1 MLPALIGLGV
11 GLYGAHKQSQAGK
24 KTAKTQN
31 AATEAQ
37 YKYDVEAWE
46 MQKEA
51 AIAQRD
57 YVVQEIQLKADN
69 EARLAAYKD
78 ATNLQNYNY
87 NLQIRNQQQDL
98 NERMYAKSED
108 IFDNQI
114 SINAAQEKAARMD
127 ERRKLQEIETQN
139 RYERQDVMI
148 EALEAEGA
156 IRALGQT
163 GRSRDKLKSVATLR
177 SAKKLDL
184 LGLSLDNATVAS
196 NQAIRAIG
204 VSRAVSDLNAYA
216 KQMLDPGEIPMPV
229 QPIET
234 PIAEYI
240 FPRVFEDYDFGPEP
254 IKGAMISP
262 SAASAQV
269 WGSAIQGIAGF
280 AGNFVGSLMN

>member
-24 KTAKTQN
+24 KIAKTQN

-37 YKYDVEAWE
+37 YKYDVQAWE
-46 MQKEA
+46 MQKQA
-51 AIAQRD
+51 AIAKRD
-57 YVVQEIQLKADN
+57 YAVQEIQLKADN

>member
-11 GLYGAHKQSQAGK
+11 GLYGAHKQKQAAN
-24 KTAKTQN
+24 KTARTQN

-46 MQKEA
+46 MQKQA
-51 AIAQRD
+51 AIAKRD
-57 YVVQEIQLKADN
+57 YAVQEIQLKADN

-98 NERMYAKSED
+98 NERMYAKSTD

-114 SINAAQEKAARMD
+114 SINAQQEKSARMD

-139 RYERQDVMI
+139 RYERQDAMI
-148 EALEAEGA
+148 EALEAEGS

-163 GRSRDKLKSVATLR
+163 GRSRDKLKSVATLQ
-177 SAKKLDL
+177 SARKLDL

-234 PIAEYI
+234 PIADYI

-280 AGNFVGSLMN
+280 AGDFVGSLMN

>member
-24 KTAKTQN
+24 KIAKTQN

-37 YKYDVEAWE
+37 YKYDVQAWE
-46 MQKEA
+46 MQKQA
-51 AIAQRD
+51 AIAKRD
-57 YVVQEIQLKADN
+57 YAVQEIQLKADN

-280 AGNFVGSLMN
+280 AGDFVGSLMN

>member
-1 MLPALIGLGV
+1 MLPALISLGV

-24 KTAKTQN
+24 KAANTQN
-31 AATEAQ
+31 KATNAQ

-46 MQKEA
+46 MQKQA
-51 AIAQRD
+51 AIAKRD
-57 YVVQEIQLKADN
+57 YAVQEIQLKADN

-98 NERMYAKSED
+98 NERMYAKSTD

-114 SINAAQEKAARMD
+114 SINAQQEKSARMD

-139 RYERQDVMI
+139 RYERQDAMI
-148 EALEAEGA
+148 EALEAEGS

-163 GRSRDKLKSVATLR
+163 GRSRDKLKSVATLQ
-177 SAKKLDL
+177 SARKLDL

-234 PIAEYI
+234 PIADYI

-280 AGNFVGSLMN
+280 AGDFVGSLMN

>member
-24 KTAKTQN
+24 KAAKTQN

-37 YKYDVEAWE
+37 YKYDVQAWE
-46 MQKEA
+46 MQKQA
-51 AIAQRD
+51 AIAKRD
-57 YVVQEIQLKADN
+57 YAVQEIQLKADN

-139 RYERQDVMI
+139 RYERQDAMI
-148 EALEAEGA
+148 EALEAEGS

-280 AGNFVGSLMN
+280 AGDFVGSLMN

>member
-24 KTAKTQN
+24 KIAKTQN

-37 YKYDVEAWE
+37 YKYDVQAWE
-46 MQKEA
+46 MQKQA
-51 AIAQRD
+51 AIAKRD
-57 YVVQEIQLKADN
+57 YAVQEIQLKADN

-139 RYERQDVMI
+139 RYERQDAMI
-148 EALEAEGA
+148 EALEAEGS

>member
-24 KTAKTQN
+24 KIAKTQN

-37 YKYDVEAWE
+37 YKYDVQAWE
-46 MQKEA
+46 MQKQA
-51 AIAQRD
+51 AIAKRD
-57 YVVQEIQLKADN
+57 YAVQEIQLKADN

-163 GRSRDKLKSVATLR
+163 GRSRDKLKSVATLQ
-177 SAKKLDL
+177 SARKLDL
-184 LGLSLDNATVAS
+184 LGLSLDNATFAS

-280 AGNFVGSLMN
+280 AGDFVGSLMN

>member
-1 MLPALIGLGV
+1 MLPLIVAGAV
-11 GLYGAHKQSQAGK
+11 GLYGAHKQSQAAK
-24 KTAKTQN
+24 KASKTQN

-37 YKYDVEAWE
+37 YQYDKEAWE
-46 MQKEA
+46 MQKQA
-51 AIAQRD
+51 AIAKRD
-57 YVVQEIQLKADN
+57 YAVQEIQLKADN

-98 NERMYAKSED
+98 NERMYAKSTD

-114 SINAAQEKAARMD
+114 SINAQQEKSARMD
-127 ERRKLQEIETQN
+127 ERRKLQEIQTQN
-139 RYERQDVMI
+139 RYERQDAMI
-148 EALEAEGA
+148 EALEAEGS

-163 GRSRDKLKSVATLR
+163 GRSRDKLKSVATLQ
-177 SAKKLDL
+177 SARKLDL
-184 LGLSLDNATVAS
+184 LGLSLDNATFAS

-216 KQMLDPGEIPMPV
+216 KKMLDPGEIPMPV
-229 QPIET
+229 QPIAT
-234 PIAEYI
+234 PIADYI

-254 IKGAMISP
+254 IRGAMVSP

-269 WGSAIQGIAGF
+269 WGSSIQSIAGM
-280 AGNFVGSLMN
+280 VGGHFLNKLA